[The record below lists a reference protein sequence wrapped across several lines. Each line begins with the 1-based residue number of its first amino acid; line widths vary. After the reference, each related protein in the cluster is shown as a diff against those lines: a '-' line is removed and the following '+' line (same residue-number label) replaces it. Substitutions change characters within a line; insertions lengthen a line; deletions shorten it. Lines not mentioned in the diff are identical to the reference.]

1 MRRREFIVLV
11 SRAAAALPSFWPLAL
26 RAQTQSATDQPSD
39 QSNPAPAPQ
48 VVDDSVGQV
57 ATLAGSATVKRGDV
71 AAVTLKI
78 ADPIFVNDTLQTA
91 PDSSLGVTF
100 DDQTTFSLSSNTML
114 VVDKFLYAPDG
125 KDNAGSFHIGTGT
138 AAFVASFVAKTGD
151 MRITTDTVALGVRG
165 TTGVVDV
172 PEAGPTPA
180 VAPTVKLYP
189 DADGHVGQ
197 IAVSDYNG
205 NQLGTLTQGASAFSI
220 RPAGGGNFTAVTY
233 QIPPNEAVRD
243 RGVLQRLT
251 VSHDVGRQMIIQRQ
265 QLRGPN
271 RLQPNNQPGGG
282 RNGPGG
288 QNNENKDNK
297 SNKVNEDNKNNK
309 GNEDNK
315 NNKNNK
321 RDEDNKN
328 NKENENNKNNKERG
342 GRDNDRGGKNNET
355 NENKRERKGNNAGQ
369 NGPPNGRGPGGFQ
382 PLNGQKGGAN
392 VPRVVV
398 PKVNLP
404 PPRLKP

>member
-11 SRAAAALPSFWPLAL
+11 SRAAAALPSIWPLAL
-26 RAQTQSATDQPSD
+26 RAETQAATDQPPD
-39 QSNPAPAPQ
+39 QSTPAPAPQ

-57 ATLAGSATVKRGDV
+57 ATLDGSATVKRGDA
-71 AAVTLKI
+71 AAVALKI
-78 ADPIFVNDTLQTA
+78 TDPIFVNDTLRTA
-91 PDSSLGVTF
+91 PDSSLGLTF

-180 VAPTVKLYP
+180 VAPTIKLYP
-189 DADGHVGQ
+189 DTDGHVGQ
-197 IAVSDYNG
+197 IEVSDYQG
-205 NQLGTLTQGASAFSI
+205 NRLGTLTQGASAFSI
-220 RPAGGGNFTAVTY
+220 RQAGGGNFTAVTY

-288 QNNENKDNK
+288 QNNGNKDNNN
-297 SNKVNEDNKNNK
+297 NKGNEINKNNK
-309 GNEDNK
+309 GNEENK
-315 NNKNNK
+315 NNKGN
-321 RDEDNKN
+321 EENKN
-328 NKENENNKNNKERG
+328 NKSNEENRLLRERN
-342 GRDNDRGGKNNET
+342 GRNNDRGGPNSGDNKGRDRKDNNKN
-355 NENKRERKGNNAGQ
+355 GQ
-369 NGPPNGRGPGGFQ
+369 QNFGRGQGGPQ
-382 PLNGQKGGAN
+382 VN
-392 VPRVVV
+392 VPKVTTQQRPVVV
-398 PKVNLP
+398 PKINFNS
-404 PPRLKP
+404 PRLKP

>member
-1 MRRREFIVLV
+1 MRRREFIVLM
-11 SRAAAALPSFWPLAL
+11 SRAAAALPSIWPLAL
-26 RAQTQSATDQPSD
+26 RAETQAATDQPPD
-39 QSNPAPAPQ
+39 QSTPAPAPQ

-57 ATLAGSATVKRGDV
+57 ATLDGSATVKRGDA
-71 AAVTLKI
+71 AAVALKI
-78 ADPIFVNDTLQTA
+78 TDLIFVNDTLRTA
-91 PDSSLGVTF
+91 PDSSLGLTF

-180 VAPTVKLYP
+180 VAPTIKLYP
-189 DADGHVGQ
+189 DTDGHVGQ
-197 IAVSDYNG
+197 IEVSDYQG
-205 NQLGTLTQGASAFSI
+205 NRLGTLTQGASAFSI
-220 RPAGGGNFTAVTY
+220 RQAGGGNFTAVTY

-288 QNNENKDNK
+288 QNNGNKDNNN
-297 SNKVNEDNKNNK
+297 NKGNEINKNNK
-309 GNEDNK
+309 GNEENK
-315 NNKNNK
+315 NNKGN
-321 RDEDNKN
+321 EENKN
-328 NKENENNKNNKERG
+328 NKSNEENRLLRERN
-342 GRDNDRGGKNNET
+342 GRNNDRGGPNSGDNKGRDRKDNNKN
-355 NENKRERKGNNAGQ
+355 GQ
-369 NGPPNGRGPGGFQ
+369 QNFGRGQGGPQ
-382 PLNGQKGGAN
+382 VN
-392 VPRVVV
+392 VPKVTTQQRPVVV
-398 PKVNLP
+398 PKINFNS
-404 PPRLKP
+404 PRLKP